1 MSPYNDSGYDD
12 DVNPFSDTA
21 VRTGQGRSNYGGGA
35 FYMTVRLLPFRT
47 LLAVFSFGVQRFIP
61 EIFLGYVMGLTITVK
76 TVVVAIGLLE
86 SVPPANSRLAPLPP
100 EPYDRGATIDIP
112 LDSAQDL
119 QAKEKELKAREADLK
134 RREQELK
141 RREEAIARA
150 GVLMEEKNWPP
161 FLPIIHH
168 DITNEIPIHLQKM
181 LYIAFT
187 TWLGL
192 AACLVWN
199 FVAVTVN
206 WMKGGDPVIWFLALI
221 YCITG
226 VPGAYVLWYR
236 PVYRAMR
243 TDSALKFGWFFLF
256 YTIHIGFCVFASVAP
271 PIIFKGKSLTGILP
285 AIDVLT
291 DNAFVAVYD
300 GTLLFQQ
307 LYFQYFSLLNLNVS
321 FRPNLQQIYMYFRG
335 TGKAAEMKREAVA
348 KTMMAL

>member
-1 MSPYNDSGYDD
+1 MC
-12 DVNPFSDTA
+12 
-21 VRTGQGRSNYGGGA
+21 
-35 FYMTVRLLPFRT
+35 
-47 LLAVFSFGVQRFIP
+47 SFV
-61 EIFLGYVMGLTITVK
+61 GYVMGLTITVK

-243 TDSALKFGWFFLF
+243 
-256 YTIHIGFCVFASVAP
+256 
-271 PIIFKGKSLTGILP
+271 GILP

-335 TGKAAEMKREAVA
+335 TGKAAEIKREAAA